1 MTLTPWNVAIGVILL
16 CGIACDLHAQAAVHR
31 FGSPLQRRLPQ
42 TIITSSQSPTP
53 TKELSKADIAI
64 AIENDIDNE
73 RKKSNDKKFHVNYRG
88 KDLALALIRIHDDPL
103 SSLGGGK
110 YFACADMKAA
120 DSIIYDID
128 FFIAGQS
135 GSMKV
140 TGTSVH
146 KVNGKSALQLERRR
160 RRVEKAAASLKAGT
174 VALPLWWAGHCATLD

>member
-42 TIITSSQSPTP
+42 AITSSQSPTL
-53 TKELSKADIAI
+53 TKEVSKADIAI

-73 RKKSNDKKFHVNYRG
+73 RKKSNDKKFHVNYRD

-120 DSIIYDID
+120 DGTVFDID
-128 FFIAGQS
+128 FFITGHS

-140 TGTSVH
+140 TGTSVRE
-146 KVNGKSALQLERRR
+146 VNGKPLYNWKEEGG
-160 RRVEKAAASLKAGT
+160 VWKKAR
-174 VALPLWWAGHCATLD
+174 LP

>member
-1 MTLTPWNVAIGVILL
+1 MTLTPWNVAICVILL

-42 TIITSSQSPTP
+42 TIITASQSPTP
-53 TKELSKADIAI
+53 TKEVNKADIAV

-73 RKKSNDKKFHVNYRG
+73 RKKSNDKKFHFNYRG
-88 KDLALALIRIHDDPL
+88 KDLALALIRIHDNPL

-120 DSIIYDID
+120 DGTVFGID
-128 FFIAGQS
+128 FFITRQS

-140 TGTSVH
+140 TGTAVH
-146 KVNGKSALQLERRR
+146 KVNGKPLYNWKEEGGVWKKA
-160 RRVEKAAASLKAGT
+160 RVSQKQAPQPCLCGWLGIAQ
-174 VALPLWWAGHCATLD
+174 H

>member
-16 CGIACDLHAQAAVHR
+16 CGIACDLHAQAAVDR

-53 TKELSKADIAI
+53 MKEVSKADIAI

-73 RKKSNDKKFHVNYRG
+73 RKKSNDKKYHVNYRG

-128 FFIAGQS
+128 FFYRRTVRQHEGHRNFCSQS
-135 GSMKV
+135 KRE
-140 TGTSVH
+140 T
-146 KVNGKSALQLERRR
+146 ALQLERRR